1 MANILII
8 DDDSKIR
15 MFLADILDGLG
26 HTTAEAGSLKEA
38 TKKAQ
43 DGSYELILLDLDLPD
58 GSGLEILPSLTK
70 ISSAPE
76 VIIVTGTGDAGGAQI
91 AFKYGAWDYV
101 QKPFTMDEVSFPI
114 TRALEYHREKIK
126 TTQPVSLKRKAILGS
141 SNIIQNRL
149 DDVARAATSIASVLI
164 TGETGTGK
172 ELFARAIHENS
183 KRSSGPFIAV
193 DCGALTESLAEE
205 SFFGHEKGAFT
216 GADTKREGLITLA
229 DGGTLFLDEIGDLA
243 ENIQRSLLRALQEKI
258 VRPLGGKEIS
268 VDFRLVAA
276 TNRDL
281 TQRVK
286 DSLFREDLL
295 YRIRAIEIKLP
306 PLRARKEDIEEI
318 VLSKIPEICIYNNS
332 DIKGVSP
339 EFIKA
344 LMNHK
349 WPGNVRELINVLEF
363 ALASAVTDPTLHP
376 KHLPPEY
383 RVALLKIEDNTE
395 ANQPVAL
402 SESKI
407 LQTDGEFPK
416 LSVYREDAEK
426 KYFAQLIK
434 LARGDRQKACQ
445 LAGLS
450 QARLYG
456 ILKKYNLSLFN
467 PF

>member
-1 MANILII
+1 M
-8 DDDSKIR
+8 
-15 MFLADILDGLG
+15 
-26 HTTAEAGSLKEA
+26 
-38 TKKAQ
+38 
-43 DGSYELILLDLDLPD
+43 
-58 GSGLEILPSLTK
+58 
-70 ISSAPE
+70 
-76 VIIVTGTGDAGGAQI
+76 
-91 AFKYGAWDYV
+91 
-101 QKPFTMDEVSFPI
+101 
-114 TRALEYHREKIK
+114 
-126 TTQPVSLKRKAILGS
+126 
-141 SNIIQNRL
+141 
-149 DDVARAATSIASVLI
+149 
-164 TGETGTGK
+164 
-172 ELFARAIHENS
+172 
-183 KRSSGPFIAV
+183 
-193 DCGALTESLAEE
+193 
-205 SFFGHEKGAFT
+205 
-216 GADTKREGLITLA
+216 
-229 DGGTLFLDEIGDLA
+229 
-243 ENIQRSLLRALQEKI
+243 
-258 VRPLGGKEIS
+258 
-268 VDFRLVAA
+268 AA

-306 PLRARKEDIEEI
+306 PLCARKEDIEEI

-395 ANQPVAL
+395 AHQQVAL

-407 LQTDGEFPK
+407 LQTEGEFPK
-416 LSVYREDAEK
+416 LSVYREEAEK
-426 KYFAQLIK
+426 KYFSQLIK

-456 ILKKYNLSLFN
+456 ILKKFNLSLFN